1 MQIYRKVK
9 FMTFQKIYTF
19 ILKHQCDGRYSADT
33 TNPPSNL
40 PNELRTF
47 KVKFHKF
54 PTTPIKPPFMQA
66 LQFDRKYGCINSH
79 QMNADESL
87 NRESELSCLRWGSEA
102 LTTGILRWGLLWF
115 VYRGWRVAVAG
126 SDWKPSLGTGEKSN
140 PLRPALIRLNNH
152 WGPPLRFA
160 IRIQGR
166 RGPWRPRP
174 QQGLSVHSKEREEKK
189 HNLFRVFT
197 VYCFYRA
204 LERKLIFYN
213 FPLSIK
219 EQANSRVFSFQ
230 NDEQYESL
238 WFSSPLSMTD
248 MIFLSS
254 PSVMN
259 ISP

>member
-1 MQIYRKVK
+1 M
-9 FMTFQKIYTF
+9 
-19 ILKHQCDGRYSADT
+19 LKHQCDGRCSADT

-54 PTTPIKPPFMQA
+54 PATPIRPRFIQA

-102 LTTGILRWGLLWF
+102 LTTGILRWDLLWF

-166 RGPWRPRP
+166 GGPRRPRP

-189 HNLFRVFT
+189 HHLFRVFT

-230 NDEQYESL
+230 KWWTVRVSLIFITFINDRYDFPLLSQCYEY
-238 WFSSPLSMTD
+238 FTIKGLSIYCRVTEAKCR
-248 MIFLSS
+248 
-254 PSVMN
+254 
-259 ISP
+259 